1 MFRRDIEP
9 TTSDILAT
17 LGALAT
23 LPDAAV
29 RVTPSATR
37 LATVSRHAPA
47 IGYSPTGPIG
57 RRIAARTLTLTPQR
71 VRTHAATPTPCPC
84 WECWAN

>member
-1 MFRRDIEP
+1 MFGRNVEP
-9 TTSDILAT
+9 TTGDILAT
-17 LGALAT
+17 LGIAT
-23 LPDAAV
+23 DDAV

-47 IGYSPTGPIG
+47 IGYNPNGPIG
-57 RRIAARTLTLTPQR
+57 RRIAARTATAQR